1 MHSCPAVSPAPHVG
15 GPLTGPGCATV
26 LIGGMPA
33 ATAGDACTCNGP
45 PDIIVAGSS
54 GVLIGGKPAA
64 RMGDATAR
72 GGVIV
77 GGCGTVL
84 IGEKIG
90 RTLFQKPDIDGDGDD
105 DFVMPSEAEKVAILQ
120 QAIQDCI
127 ALLEVKLRLLKNND
141 PKTLTQFKK
150 WFGTDSEAA
159 RKIILKRIRKMLKV
173 CKQLSLNNFET
184 IVNENYRNESFG
196 LAYDKDVEHT
206 IFLGI
211 PFWKAGGKGKDSK
224 SGILIHELSHFKDIG
239 KTKDFIYGKYCLDL
253 AKKRPE
259 DALYNADSF
268 EYFIEG

>member
-15 GPLTGPGCATV
+15 GPVTGPGCATV

-33 ATAGDACTCNGP
+33 ATAGDACACTGP
-45 PDIIVAGSS
+45 PDVIVAGSS

-64 RMGDATAR
+64 RMGDATAH

-159 RKIILKRIRKMLKV
+159 RKIILKRISKTLNACTKLSRCSFDDKV
-173 CKQLSLNNFET
+173 LENEQIQLYAE
-184 IVNENYRNESFG
+184 IMIYKESFT
-196 LAYDKDVEHT
+196 V
-206 IFLGI
+206 FLGKS
-211 PFWKAGGKGKDSK
+211 FWKAPLTGKDSRA
-224 SGILIHELSHFKDIG
+224 GTLVHELSHLRNVG
-239 KTKDFIYGKYCLDL
+239 KTEDYVYGNVCELL
-253 AKKRPE
+253 AKCDP
-259 DALYNADSF
+259 DAALFNADNF
-268 EYFIEG
+268 EYFVVS